1 MDKQKSLAIVPPA
14 SLVPDREVEQLDFNA
29 DAINDY
35 EKALGGRKAL
45 IATLSL
51 DGTAEIQAL
60 VRMLLDPQYDG
71 KSFGYLARQTGIGLS
86 DLLRSFRNGT
96 LAKAQVLAAQKIATR
111 LVDVVEDVMKRAT
124 PHEEP
129 CSTCDGLG
137 EVVPKPTKK
146 RPNPEPEQCRVCNG
160 KAVIRHLP
168 DLDRQRLALEL
179 AEMIKVPRNHP
190 TVLQQFN
197 VGSAGAARETNAGS
211 LEQLQQAVS
220 SMLYGRGSNIIDL
233 IPEDEGGG
241 Q

>member
-1 MDKQKSLAIVPPA
+1 MNKQKSLAIVPPA
-14 SLVPDREVEQLDFNA
+14 SLVPDKEVEQLDFNA

-45 IATLSL
+45 ISTLSL
-51 DGTAEIQAL
+51 DGTPEIQSL

-71 KSFGYLARQTGIGLS
+71 KSFGYLARQTGISLS

-111 LVDVVEDVMKRAT
+111 LVDVVEDVMKRAM

-146 RPNPEPEQCRVCNG
+146 RPNPEPESCRVCNG

-197 VGSAGAARETNAGS
+197 MGSAGAARETGAGS

-233 IPEDEGGG
+233 IPEDENVE
-241 Q
+241 